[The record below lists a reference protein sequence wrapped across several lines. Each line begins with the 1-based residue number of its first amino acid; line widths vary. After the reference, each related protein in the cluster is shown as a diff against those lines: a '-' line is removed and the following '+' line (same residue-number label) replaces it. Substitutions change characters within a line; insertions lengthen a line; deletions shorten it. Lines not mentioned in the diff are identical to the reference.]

1 MKPYSRSIF
10 VSSFANFKV
19 RIYVIGYRNIGES
32 IVVFMIDDNKGV
44 DKVVFSMIIDCYKKG
59 DLNIAMDLLKKHGV
73 SELDFAIW
81 THPHDVHS
89 PGFDEIIYGDVSNP
103 LFESVIVAKSDRVA
117 RDIEVYYY
125 YKMLLRKKEISLI
138 SITEDFGKFGVF
150 SDMLESFTL
159 CVAKMERENINKR
172 TSAGRSIK
180 AAQGGYSGGR
190 TPFGYKAENHKMVIV
205 PAEAEIVKTVFRM
218 KDDEGKTYKA
228 VCDYLNSKG
237 LVNRSGTKFSIS
249 TIQVI
254 YENKKVY
261 QGFYKYGKQS
271 DYVKGVHEPI
281 LKPEE

>member
-1 MKPYSRSIF
+1 MK
-10 VSSFANFKV
+10 N
-19 RIYVIGYRNIGES
+19 VIGYIRVSTDNQCKDDKFGLDVQRDQITKYCEEHDMNIIRWYEDKGES
-32 IVVFMIDDNKGV
+32 GAK
-44 DKVVFSMIIDCYKKG
+44 
-59 DLNIAMDLLKKHGV
+59 
-73 SELDFAIW
+73 ER
-81 THPHDVHS
+81 
-89 PGFDEIIYGDVSNP
+89 PGFDEIVYGDVSNP
-103 LFESVIVAKSDRVA
+103 PFESVIVAKSDRVA

-271 DYVKGVHEPI
+271 NYVKGVHEPI